1 MRDADT
7 FYNKSDAWDTAK
19 FTNEQGG
26 TPGPVAPT
34 YVVATLPGET
44 KPEFLLMTP
53 FTPRNRDNLIGLMMA
68 RCDGEHLG
76 EKVVFL
82 LSKQEIIL
90 GPMQIEARIN
100 QDQNI
105 SKDLTLW
112 NQQGS
117 QVLRGQMLVLPIEH
131 TFLYVEPIYIQAS
144 QAKMPQLKKV
154 ALAMGNNLV
163 YADTYSQ
170 ALAQLAG
177 EKLPVAPEQ
186 APAAPT
192 TSTPAPSSTQPDARI
207 AEIRQHFERYRQL
220 VSQGKL
226 SEAGKE
232 LEAIQ
237 SLVQK

>member
-1 MRDADT
+1 M
-7 FYNKSDAWDTAK
+7 
-19 FTNEQGG
+19 
-26 TPGPVAPT
+26 
-34 YVVATLPGET
+34 ET
-44 KPEFLLMTP
+44 
-53 FTPRNRDNLIGLMMA
+53 
-68 RCDGEHLG
+68 HLG
-76 EKVVFL
+76 DNVVLL
-82 LSKQEIIL
+82 LSKQEIIF
-90 GPMQIEARIN
+90 GPMQMDARIN
-100 QDQNI
+100 QDHNI

-117 QVLRGQMLVLPIEH
+117 QVLRGQMLVLPIDH

-163 YADTYSQ
+163 YSDTYEQ

-177 EKLPVAPEQ
+177 EKLPPPPEQ
-186 APAAPT
+186 TTTPSRPATTTTT
-192 TSTPAPSSTQPDARI
+192 TSAQPSTQPDARI
-207 AEIRQHFERYRQL
+207 GEIRQHFQRYREL

-237 SLVQK
+237 GLVQK

>member
-1 MRDADT
+1 
-7 FYNKSDAWDTAK
+7 
-19 FTNEQGG
+19 
-26 TPGPVAPT
+26 
-34 YVVATLPGET
+34 
-44 KPEFLLMTP
+44 
-53 FTPRNRDNLIGLMMA
+53 
-68 RCDGEHLG
+68 
-76 EKVVFL
+76 
-82 LSKQEIIL
+82 
-90 GPMQIEARIN
+90 MQIEARIN

-117 QVLRGQMLVLPIEH
+117 QVLRGQMLVLPIDH

-163 YADTYSQ
+163 YSDTYQQ

-177 EKLPVAPEQ
+177 EKLPQTPVP
-186 APAAPT
+186 APAAAPSGTT
-192 TSTPAPSSTQPDARI
+192 TSAPAPSTAQPDPRI
-207 AEIRQHFERYRQL
+207 GEIRQHLERYRDL

-237 SLVQK
+237 NLVIH

>member
-1 MRDADT
+1 
-7 FYNKSDAWDTAK
+7 
-19 FTNEQGG
+19 
-26 TPGPVAPT
+26 
-34 YVVATLPGET
+34 VVL
-44 KPEFLLMTP
+44 
-53 FTPRNRDNLIGLMMA
+53 
-68 RCDGEHLG
+68 
-76 EKVVFL
+76 L

-90 GPMQIEARIN
+90 GPMQVEARIN

-117 QVLRGQMLVLPIEH
+117 QVLRGQMLVLPMGQ
-131 TFLYVEPIYIQAS
+131 TFLYIEPIYIQAS

-163 YADTYSQ
+163 YADTYQQ

-177 EKLPVAPEQ
+177 EKLPATSEAPSAGQ
-186 APAAPT
+186 PT
-192 TSTPAPSSTQPDARI
+192 TSSTSAAAPSARQPDSRGDSRI
-207 AEIRQHFERYRQL
+207 GQIREHLERYRQL

-237 SLVQK
+237 SLVGQ

>member
-1 MRDADT
+1 MI
-7 FYNKSDAWDTAK
+7 
-19 FTNEQGG
+19 
-26 TPGPVAPT
+26 
-34 YVVATLPGET
+34 
-44 KPEFLLMTP
+44 P
-53 FTPRNRDNLIGLMMA
+53 FTPRSRDNLIGLMMA
-68 RCDGEHLG
+68 RCDGPHLG
-76 EKVVFL
+76 EKVVL
-82 LSKQEIIL
+82 QLSKQEIIS
-90 GPMQIEARIN
+90 GPIQVEARIN

-144 QAKMPQLKKV
+144 QAKLPQLKKV

-163 YADTYSQ
+163 YADTYQQ

-177 EKLPVAPEQ
+177 ENLPVPE
-186 APAAPT
+186 AA
-192 TSTPAPSSTQPDARI
+192 SGQRPAPSPPVATGQAAPPDARI
-207 AEIRQHFERYRQL
+207 SEVRRHLQRYREL

-237 SLVQK
+237 ALVER

>member
-1 MRDADT
+1 MDRD
-7 FYNKSDAWDTAK
+7 
-19 FTNEQGG
+19 EQGAQ
-26 TPGPVAPT
+26 PGPLAPT

-44 KPEFLLMTP
+44 QPEFLLMIP
-53 FTPRNRDNLIGLMMA
+53 FTPRSRDNLIGLMMA
-68 RCDGEHLG
+68 RCDGAHLG
-76 EKVVFL
+76 EKVVLL
-82 LSKQEIIL
+82 LSKQEIIS
-90 GPMQIEARIN
+90 GPIQVEARIN

-144 QAKMPQLKKV
+144 QAKLPQLKKV

-163 YADTYSQ
+163 YADTYQQ
-170 ALAQLAG
+170 ALAELAG
-177 EKLPVAPEQ
+177 ENLPAPEAATQ
-186 APAAPT
+186 QRPATSAPTPTPGQTAAP
-192 TSTPAPSSTQPDARI
+192 PPDARI
-207 AEIRQHFERYRQL
+207 AEVRRHLQRYREL

-237 SLVQK
+237 ALVER